1 MYKCQ
6 ITGRTSRP
14 GEKLNR
20 IAIVTRVK
28 QYKHFDRETEEEW
41 FSHGSETAKEIN
53 DNDEG
58 QKLWLSWTDEQ
69 RHAWLVAAG
78 HIREAA

>member
-20 IAIVTRVK
+20 IAIVSRNR
-28 QYKHFDRETEEEW
+28 QYKQFDQETEEEW
-41 FSHGSETAKEIN
+41 LSHGVEIVKEIN
-53 DNDEG
+53 VNDEG
-58 QKLWLSWTDEQ
+58 EKLWNSWNDEQ
-69 RHAWLVAAG
+69 RHIWLVAAG
-78 HIREAA
+78 HVKAVA